1 MQYFYA
7 IDIMTERNI
16 TIHDLARMLGISAS
30 TVSRALNGHPSISK
44 NTLERVQEAAKQHR
58 YRHNRVASSLRLGR
72 SRVIGV
78 IIPSVRMSFF
88 GSVVHGIEAVA
99 RRQGYNVLL
108 FQSNERQEI
117 EQEGIETLL
126 QSNVDGILVS
136 VSKGTQEY
144 AHFEEVKKQQVPL
157 ILFDRVQESLGF
169 PSVEIDDYRGAFLAT
184 THLLDQGYQRIAY
197 IAGPAHMEI
206 FNNRLNG
213 YTDALKARGRQ
224 VDERLIAHGEVST
237 ESGRILASA
246 MLENPVMP
254 DAFAAVEDFTALGVL
269 QAIRMKGIRRPGEI
283 GVIGFANEAFS
294 EYLTPSLSTV
304 DQQTNEMG
312 VQTARLFFDCLQA
325 GWQTKPERVVLEPR
339 LIIRESSINPNKR

>member
-1 MQYFYA
+1 MPYFYA
-7 IDIMTERNI
+7 IDTMTERNI
-16 TIHDLARMLGISAS
+16 TIHDLARILDISAS

-44 NTLERVQEAAKQHR
+44 RTLDRVLQAAKQHR

-72 SRVIGV
+72 SRIIGV

-99 RRQGYNVLL
+99 REHGYNVLL
-108 FQSNERQEI
+108 FQSNEQQVF

-136 VSKGTQEY
+136 VSKGTQEFT
-144 AHFEEVKKQQVPL
+144 HFEEVRKKQVPL
-157 ILFDRVQESLGF
+157 ILFDRVRESLGF

-197 IAGPAHMEI
+197 IAGPPHMEI
-206 FNNRLNG
+206 FNRRLQG
-213 YTDALKARGRQ
+213 YVDALKARNRQ
-224 VDERLIAHGEVST
+224 ADERLIAYGEVST
-237 ESGRILASA
+237 ESGRALAAS
-246 MLENPVMP
+246 MLESPDMP
-254 DAFAAVEDFTALGVL
+254 DAFVAVEDFTALGVL
-269 QAIRMKGIRRPGEI
+269 QAIRKKEIRRPGEV

-304 DQQTNEMG
+304 DQQTNTMG
-312 VQTARLFFDCLQA
+312 VQAARLFFERLQT
-325 GWQTKPERVVLEPR
+325 GQQTKPERVVLEPR